1 MARYRGILRAAVA
14 LVMLL
19 PAASRADLPD
29 MLVIDSGGARW
40 KSGEGRKP
48 SVTVDFGVI
57 DALSADRRRSALRR
71 QDRRAR
77 RYLTLSIPQP
87 EPPALPG
94 RYDPPAPPAAEA
106 RTETRPPAAGPEP
119 ELAVKRPEPA
129 AAPAVEPEPELAA
142 ERREPAAAPAVEPEP
157 ELAVKHPEPAATPA
171 AEQLAAAR
179 PDPATAPAAEP
190 EPEPELAVKHPEPA
204 AVPAVEPEPEL
215 AARHPEPAAAPA
227 VEPEPELAVKHPEPV
242 TAPAAEPEPELAV
255 KHPEPAAAPAA
266 EQLAAARPDPATARA
281 AEPEPE
287 LAAKRPEPADA
298 PAAESEPEPELAA
311 RHPEPPA
318 KVAAALSKPPDKP
331 SAPPAGVV
339 PSPERRL
346 PAGETEATPALRAF
360 LNRTDGTRPQAA
372 ALSPATTLRAK
383 LPPPPRPIQPRV
395 AKPGAAAPPA
405 AKPGAPGRFRL
416 PPPAPATDAPRSAA
430 ASPAPA
436 GGLPPPPP
444 ATGAG
449 VLPPPTEPG
458 AGTRETL
465 RRELVLDAPVL
476 AAIAAPVHSDMYSET
491 FFYEAGGTALGA
503 KDRTRLGGLAARLAG
518 HTGLKVEIR
527 AYSGSAEGDGLKARR
542 GALSRAL
549 EIRGLLIAAGVPEG
563 RIVARAA
570 GAGEEA
576 RARVDVVMVGR
587 S

>member
-129 AAPAVEPEPELAA
+129 AAPAIEPEPELAA
-142 ERREPAAAPAVEPEP
+142 ERREPAAAPAV
-157 ELAVKHPEPAATPA
+157 
-171 AEQLAAAR
+171 
-179 PDPATAPAAEP
+179 
-190 EPEPELAVKHPEPA
+190 
-204 AVPAVEPEPEL
+204 
-215 AARHPEPAAAPA
+215 
-227 VEPEPELAVKHPEPV
+227 
-242 TAPAAEPEPELAV
+242 
-255 KHPEPAAAPAA
+255 
-266 EQLAAARPDPATARA
+266 
-281 AEPEPE
+281 
-287 LAAKRPEPADA
+287 
-298 PAAESEPEPELAA
+298 EPEPELAA

-346 PAGETEATPALRAF
+346 PAGETGATPALRAF
-360 LNRTDGTRPQAA
+360 LNRADGTRPQAV
-372 ALSPATTLRAK
+372 ALSPATPLRAK
-383 LPPPPRPIQPRV
+383 LPPPPRPIQPRP
-395 AKPGAAAPPA
+395 AEPGAAAPPA

-444 ATGAG
+444 ATGASGAG
-449 VLPPPTEPG
+449 VLPPPAEPG

-549 EIRGLLIAAGVPEG
+549 EIRRLLIAAGVPEG